1 MKKRSFTYLALLILL
16 VVSVANSQPT
26 RVDIKPVEKEHFIY
40 YFDDLS
46 LIETADSVLNKTR
59 ERLIELINDTLDYKP
74 SIYLLDDESKF
85 EIITRGRIPHWG
97 AGAAFPSRKLI
108 AIKSPTKY
116 NINRSLEELLMHE
129 YSHLALAARVGFNS
143 VPRWFNEGLAMY
155 VSMEWS
161 WSDNLTLSRA
171 SVFGQILLLSE
182 IEKLNRFSETKAH
195 VAYSQSYMA
204 VKYFFDEQGPE
215 ALNIFLDN
223 IASGVKYSK
232 ALKTAT
238 GYDAIQFDNQV
249 YVYLIQHYNVV
260 SLFMDTIYLWIFL
273 ALVVVY
279 GFVRN
284 QSRKKEYYK
293 KWEEEEK
300 LHSTDFDYGDPDNP
314 EQTDDEEPWQK

>member
-171 SVFGQILLLSE
+171 SVFG
-182 IEKLNRFSETKAH
+182 
-195 VAYSQSYMA
+195 
-204 VKYFFDEQGPE
+204 
-215 ALNIFLDN
+215 
-223 IASGVKYSK
+223 
-232 ALKTAT
+232 
-238 GYDAIQFDNQV
+238 
-249 YVYLIQHYNVV
+249 
-260 SLFMDTIYLWIFL
+260 
-273 ALVVVY
+273 
-279 GFVRN
+279 
-284 QSRKKEYYK
+284 
-293 KWEEEEK
+293 
-300 LHSTDFDYGDPDNP
+300 
-314 EQTDDEEPWQK
+314 